1 MRALLPNFWGTLRP
15 FLPEIR
21 RGGGNRRGL
30 DPVLVIVRGFRVRS
44 FLQRP
49 SGTGRQRFVRSA
61 GPSGR
66 LERLGWM
73 VTRPGGARVRD
84 EEAGEGGERGPGRLV
99 AQRLGQGRP
108 QWVQRGC
115 LLMMMVVVMMMV
127 IGGGDR
133 VRRRVV
139 HAATAEHERVHAH
152 AHVRALRLDAL
163 PHEHAGA
170 LLGLWTRGST
180 GFRGD
185 FVTVTSIQRA
195 QGPGDARP
203 PENCGHVTD
212 PPHPDP
218 RFAKQLSLSL
228 SLSHVPRSRTF
239 TLSSFLAVHSSG
251 SETGGQKPLLAP
263 AREHWSSSPRD
274 HDHMCH

>member
-185 FVTVTSIQRA
+185 FVTYTPIY
-195 QGPGDARP
+195 
-203 PENCGHVTD
+203 
-212 PPHPDP
+212 
-218 RFAKQLSLSL
+218 
-228 SLSHVPRSRTF
+228 
-239 TLSSFLAVHSSG
+239 AV
-251 SETGGQKPLLAP
+251 
-263 AREHWSSSPRD
+263 
-274 HDHMCH
+274 